1 MPISPFQQ
9 PSSRRNALASLIEEA
24 DRRGDTRQL
33 LLLRSQWAH
42 RYGVDSMPAL
52 REPTPL
58 MAVEPIAEV
67 ATVGVETEE
76 MATEDLATVEAVIDD
91 LPAIDQPAIDEPQF
105 EMPEIEE
112 SGLDHLEL
120 DALEHDQLKLERPS
134 ATEPLLEEGELDLSM
149 DQTSAA
155 NTDVLGT
162 QGPVAVDPVQGQAS
176 PVAQMSSRPLDSVRS
191 ISAAVSIPAPPIS
204 TPRSLRRW
212 LPGADDQLPKAS

>member
-33 LLLRSQWAH
+33 LLLKSQWAH

-52 REPTPL
+52 KEPTPL

-67 ATVGVETEE
+67 ATVDVATEE
-76 MATEDLATVEAVIDD
+76 MAKEDLATVEAVSDD

-105 EMPEIEE
+105 EMPENEA
-112 SGLDHLEL
+112 SGLDHLEP
-120 DALEHDQLKLERPS
+120 DALEHDQLKLEKPS
-134 ATEPLLEEGELDLSM
+134 ATEPVLEEGELDLSM
-149 DQTSAA
+149 DQASAA

-162 QGPVAVDPVQGQAS
+162 QGPVAVDPVQDKAS

>member
-1 MPISPFQQ
+1 MPTSPFQQ

-33 LLLRSQWAH
+33 LLLKSQWAH

-52 REPTPL
+52 KEPTPL

-67 ATVGVETEE
+67 ATV
-76 MATEDLATVEAVIDD
+76 EAVSDD

-105 EMPEIEE
+105 EMPEIDE
-112 SGLDHLEL
+112 SGLDHLEP

-134 ATEPLLEEGELDLSM
+134 ATEPVLEEGELDLSM

-155 NTDVLGT
+155 NTDVLGK
-162 QGPVAVDPVQGQAS
+162 QGPVAVDPVQDQAS

-212 LPGADDQLPKAS
+212 LPGSDDQLPKAS

>member
-1 MPISPFQQ
+1 MPTSPFQQ

-52 REPTPL
+52 TEPTPL
-58 MAVEPIAEV
+58 VAVEPIAEV

-76 MATEDLATVEAVIDD
+76 MAKEDLATVEAVIDD

-105 EMPEIEE
+105 EMPENEA
-112 SGLDHLEL
+112 SGLDHLEP
-120 DALEHDQLKLERPS
+120 DALEHDQLKLEKPS
-134 ATEPLLEEGELDLSM
+134 ATEPVLEEGELDLSM
-149 DQTSAA
+149 DQASAA

-162 QGPVAVDPVQGQAS
+162 QGPVAVDPVQDQAS